1 MNPCRR
7 GDDGGEMI
15 FRFPI
20 LLLTGKRGPKPYG
33 VMINAMRQGKPD
45 IPAPRIVP
53 RGSQV
58 WCRDNPE

>member
-1 MNPCRR
+1 
-7 GDDGGEMI
+7 MI

-20 LLLTGKRGPKPYG
+20 LLETGERGPKPYG
-33 VMINAMRQGKPD
+33 VKIDARRQGTPG